1 MSRAAVVAAFI
12 AGVALVATV
21 LVIADPGPAPAE
33 HTLAQKKAMINY
45 IAQKAHSNF
54 FSQALDTECPVKVV
68 TNAQGTQSCPGAPAE
83 YIQQDGCC

>member
-12 AGVALVATV
+12 AGVALVAAV
-21 LVIADPGPAPAE
+21 LVIADPGPAPA
-33 HTLAQKKAMINY
+33 HTLAEKKAMINH

-68 TNAQGTQSCPGAPAE
+68 TNDDNTQSCPGAPAE
-83 YIQQDGCC
+83 SIQQDGCG